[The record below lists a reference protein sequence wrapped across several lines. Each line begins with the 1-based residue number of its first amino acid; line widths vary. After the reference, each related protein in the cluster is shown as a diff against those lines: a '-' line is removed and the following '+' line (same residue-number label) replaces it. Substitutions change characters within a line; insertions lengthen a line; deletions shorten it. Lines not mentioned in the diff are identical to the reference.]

1 MKYIKY
7 IKYIVF
13 IVVLVGSAIGIRML
27 MPDAG
32 KYLTTKYIVV
42 TLPPSTFDMEV
53 KVLITDDTAFARSY
67 VMENLDSTVR
77 TEDFDTRA
85 TTFGIVDGKPPII
98 WLPYEAPVAIINH
111 ELFHATVNIMN
122 WAGVPLTDSTE
133 EVYAYEL
140 QYLSQQLDNQINK
153 TK

>member
-1 MKYIKY
+1 MKY

-13 IVVLVGSAIGIRML
+13 IALLIGVTIGIRML
-27 MPDAG
+27 MPDAA
-32 KYLTTKYIVV
+32 KYLTTKYQLV
-42 TLPPSTFDMEV
+42 TLPPSTFDIEV

-85 TTFGIVDGKPPII
+85 TTFGTIDGKPPII
-98 WLPYEAPVAIINH
+98 WFPYEAPIAIINH

-140 QYLSQQLDNQINK
+140 QYLTQQLDNQIN
-153 TK
+153 TKK